1 METVHPD
8 FTAPTDLGALPCG
21 FCRLRPDGPVALC
34 RANGSFFAL
43 FGYTPGEAADA
54 GFTSLAF
61 AVTPADWPMA
71 RAALSD
77 GLRAGGPFQFSFRAA
92 HRSGL
97 TRWVLLR
104 LQPAGGGEFLDGAAL
119 DVTDE
124 KSAPPSPPEDGGHAD
139 LLRRH
144 LNLGRRLESA
154 CYRAIMELSGLLLME
169 ADLETGVYYASPGAD
184 SFAFYPRLGRDGNHY
199 MLTPELVHP
208 EDWILAEA
216 LSQTVRRGA
225 ASSRACLRL
234 LLTEGDYRRCYLA
247 VNVLRDPGGSITRSL
262 VTVLPADAVS

>member
-1 METVHPD
+1 
-8 FTAPTDLGALPCG
+8 
-21 FCRLRPDGPVALC
+21 
-34 RANGSFFAL
+34 
-43 FGYTPGEAADA
+43 
-54 GFTSLAF
+54 
-61 AVTPADWPMA
+61 
-71 RAALSD
+71 
-77 GLRAGGPFQFSFRAA
+77 
-92 HRSGL
+92 
-97 TRWVLLR
+97 
-104 LQPAGGGEFLDGAAL
+104 
-119 DVTDE
+119 
-124 KSAPPSPPEDGGHAD
+124 
-139 LLRRH
+139 
-144 LNLGRRLESA
+144 
-154 CYRAIMELSGLLLME
+154 MELSGLLLME